1 MKRLSIN
8 VYIKGPQMKKVK
20 FANSVD
26 PDEAALNEPP
36 HLNRHCLPCCLGI
49 LNIIYLELK
58 IFSIFGRCKVHR
70 LFFCHALRSN
80 ICRP

>member
-8 VYIKGPQMKKVK
+8 VYIKGPQMKKVQ

-26 PDEAALNEPP
+26 PDEVALNELP
-36 HLNRHCLPCCLGI
+36 HLNLHCLPCFLLGI

-58 IFSIFGRCKVHR
+58 FFQYLADVNFVVCFSVM
-70 LFFCHALRSN
+70 L
-80 ICRP
+80 